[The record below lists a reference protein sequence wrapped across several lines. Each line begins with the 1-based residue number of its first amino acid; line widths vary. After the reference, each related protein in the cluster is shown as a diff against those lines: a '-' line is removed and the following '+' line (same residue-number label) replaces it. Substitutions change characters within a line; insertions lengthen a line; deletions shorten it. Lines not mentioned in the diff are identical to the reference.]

1 MRTPITAAA
10 IMMIGMPVF
19 AQSTVQFELIPNFYP
34 LDMSADGSVI
44 VGNDIVFETVRW
56 TRDTGPVSLGRGT
69 FAPLGVGAG
78 TPDVSDDGTR
88 ISATILTE
96 AGNLVTQGVWTEGQ
110 GWVDLMPPPPAD
122 GGLIDLSYGSA
133 WGISGNGEHV
143 VGLYWRPG
151 NFDTGGAHA
160 SFASAP
166 GAVMDL
172 GSGGGNSRANHA
184 NFDGSVVVGWDERF
198 DGVWQPAVWENG
210 VRTVLSPS
218 NVFSGADHVNP
229 DGTIIGGNVTT
240 DFDSNFAYAAASLWR
255 KSGASWE
262 QEFIGALPGTVAP
275 NGLSTVRSM
284 TPDASIVVGYNQFSF
299 ASVTGF
305 IWTQDDGIIDIEDWL
320 VDRGIEIPDD
330 LNILDLT
337 CISHDGT
344 VMAGIG
350 ASIRD
355 GSPLGFLITI
365 GGCPADLDGSG
376 TLDFFDVS
384 AFLSAF
390 SAMDPTADFT
400 GDGAFD
406 FFDVSAFLG
415 AYGAGCP

>member
-1 MRTPITAAA
+1 MRAPISAALFMLVGA
-10 IMMIGMPVF
+10 PAF
-19 AQSTVQFELIPNFYP
+19 AQGSVQFELIPGFYP

-69 FAPLGVGAG
+69 FASLGVGAG

-88 ISATILTE
+88 ISATILTDS
-96 AGNLVTQGVWTEGQ
+96 GNLATQGVWTQ
-110 GWVDLMPPPPAD
+110 DLGWVDLMTPPPAD

-133 WGISGNGEHV
+133 WGISGNGDHV
-143 VGLYWRPG
+143 VGLYWRP
-151 NFDTGGAHA
+151 NDFATGGAHA

-198 DGVWQPAVWENG
+198 DGVWQPTVWENG

-229 DGTIIGGNVTT
+229 DGTIIGGNVT
-240 DFDSNFAYAAASLWR
+240 SNFGSDFAFAQASLWR
-255 KSGASWE
+255 KSGASWD

-275 NGLSTVRSM
+275 FGLSTVRSM
-284 TPDASIVVGYNQFSF
+284 TPDASIVVGYNQTSLQ
-299 ASVTGF
+299 SVTGF
-305 IWTQDDGIIDIEDWL
+305 IWTQVDGIMDIEDWL
-320 VDRGIEIPDD
+320 TDRGVEIPDD

-337 CISHDGT
+337 AISHDGT

-390 SAMDPTADFT
+390 SAMDPIADFT

-415 AYGAGCP
+415 AYSAGCP